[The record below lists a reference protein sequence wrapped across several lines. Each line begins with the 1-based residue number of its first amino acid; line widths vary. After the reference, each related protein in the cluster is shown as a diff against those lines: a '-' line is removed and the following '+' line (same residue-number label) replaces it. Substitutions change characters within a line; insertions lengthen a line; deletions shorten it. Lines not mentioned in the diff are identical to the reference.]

1 MKFGILLSL
10 SLVFCSFSMA
20 ASSEGEKATETT
32 AVVGEAK
39 TENSKV
45 SDDSLPVAAQPVEKA
60 KSEDEIPV
68 NLAKLKK
75 SETAES
81 SSGRLFL
88 TFGLMAVVLGV
99 GYFLAKKYGKPKNS
113 AQTKIK
119 ILTQHYL
126 GPKRSL
132 AIVRVAG
139 ESILI
144 GITDQN
150 INMIKSLSL
159 LDDEIPESV
168 SGQSFQETFN
178 EKKEMNLDGS
188 TGPNTRREMARDS
201 VSRNVSRDTNKEGGD
216 EFSIR
221 HIKDVVSL
229 KLKGMRG
236 EV

>member
-10 SLVFCSFSMA
+10 FLVLSCVSWA
-20 ASSEGEKATETT
+20 ETTETVVTTTAITESSEP
-32 AVVGEAK
+32 VV
-39 TENSKV
+39 
-45 SDDSLPVAAQPVEKA
+45 AQPIEKA
-60 KSEDEIPV
+60 KADDEIPV
-68 NLAKLKK
+68 NFAKAKK
-75 SETAES
+75 SETTES
-81 SSGRLFL
+81 STGRLFL
-88 TFGLMAVVLGV
+88 TFGIMAVILGL
-99 GYFLAKKYGKPKNS
+99 GYYLAKKYGRPTNS
-113 AQTKIK
+113 QQTKIK

-159 LDDEIPESV
+159 LDDEIPENV
-168 SGQSFQETFN
+168 SGTSFQETFN
-178 EKKEMNLDGS
+178 EKKEMSMGRASTGSSGS
-188 TGPNTRREMARDS
+188 TEAGE
-201 VSRNVSRDTNKEGGD
+201 

-229 KLKGMRG
+229 KLKGMRSDI
-236 EV
+236 